1 VSNPSPERP
10 QAISVDEIETQI
22 DSQQT
27 EIEILETHIALKDAS
42 VASEVEVKTLQ
53 AAQQKHR
60 DNIHDL
66 ERSKDDL
73 TGTSSPIPE

>member
-1 VSNPSPERP
+1 VSNPTPERP
-10 QAISVDEIETQI
+10 PVVTVDEIDSQI
-22 DSQQT
+22 TSQQT
-27 EIEILETHIALKDAS
+27 EIENLETHITLKDAS
-42 VASEVEVKTLQ
+42 VASEGEIKSLQ

-73 TGTSSPIPE
+73 TVPPNPIPD

>member
-1 VSNPSPERP
+1 VSNPSPESP
-10 QAISVDEIETQI
+10 QSVNPDEIDSKI
-22 DSQQT
+22 ISQQT

-53 AAQQKHR
+53 AAQQRHR
-60 DNIHDL
+60 DIIHDL

-73 TGTSSPIPE
+73 PVTHNPPD